1 MDFGEVSFMCNIRP
15 AAGVGT
21 SCSVGA
27 KREVGAKNGA
37 FMLIN
42 RLRGVAFAL
51 GLSMALGLVACSKDP
66 QLDTVSNVDLKRF
79 QGKWYEVASL
89 PRPTQADC
97 YGTIAV
103 YTLTSDTT
111 MSLVHQCNLG
121 SMTGPLRESHANG
134 VVNDPSVAAKL
145 SVDFGGGFYGDY
157 WIIDLG
163 EHYEYAVVGH
173 PTRQYLWIISRT
185 PTLDATTLATVLKNA
200 QDKGFDTS
208 RLQYTQQ
215 AP

>member
-1 MDFGEVSFMCNIRP
+1 
-15 AAGVGT
+15 
-21 SCSVGA
+21 
-27 KREVGAKNGA
+27 
-37 FMLIN
+37 MLIG
-42 RLRGVAFAL
+42 RLRGVAVAF
-51 GLSMALGLVACSKDP
+51 GLITALGLVACSKDP

-79 QGKWYEVASL
+79 QGKWYEIAKL
-89 PRPTQADC
+89 PRPTQVDC
-97 YGTIAV
+97 YGTVAV

-111 MSLVHQCNLG
+111 MNLVHQCNLG
-121 SMTGPLRESHANG
+121 SLTGPLSQSQASG
-134 VVNDPSVAAKL
+134 KLDDPNVTAKL

-185 PTLDATTLATVLKNA
+185 PTLDATTLATIVQHA

>member
-1 MDFGEVSFMCNIRP
+1 MTVAS
-15 AAGVGT
+15 
-21 SCSVGA
+21 
-27 KREVGAKNGA
+27 
-37 FMLIN
+37 
-42 RLRGVAFAL
+42 LRHLTVAFGLLASLLL
-51 GLSMALGLVACSKDP
+51 GACSKDAP
-66 QLDTVSNVDLKRF
+66 LDTVPNVDLKRF
-79 QGKWYEVASL
+79 QGKWYEVAKL

-111 MSLVHQCNLG
+111 MNLVHQCNLG
-121 SMTGPLRESHANG
+121 SLTGPLRESQANG
-134 VVNDPSVAAKL
+134 VVSDPSVTAKL

-185 PTLDATTLATVLKNA
+185 PAMDATTLSAVIKHA
-200 QDKGFDTS
+200 QDKGFDTTH
-208 RLQYTQQ
+208 LQYTQQ
-215 AP
+215 PS